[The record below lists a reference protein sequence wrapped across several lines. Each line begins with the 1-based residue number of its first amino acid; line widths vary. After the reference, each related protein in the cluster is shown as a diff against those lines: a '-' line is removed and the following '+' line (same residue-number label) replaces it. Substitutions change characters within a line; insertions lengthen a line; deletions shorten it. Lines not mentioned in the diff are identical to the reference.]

1 MCNIGGG
8 AAGGGEGGPAGCN
21 DKNKNP
27 IIKYGKLFKKKIF

>member
-1 MCNIGGG
+1 MCDDVGGG

-27 IIKYGKLFKKKIF
+27 MIECGE